1 MHIYYKDYHQKRA
14 IDLETRNMPGDYT
27 TDQEA
32 WPEKQKVI
40 HIDDITS
47 SVATINYV
55 TNYDMPGELKASNP
69 LSKIN
74 LKV

>member
-1 MHIYYKDYHQKRA
+1 MHIYHKYYHRKRA
-14 IDLETRNMPGDYT
+14 IALETRNIPGDYT
-27 TDQEA
+27 TDQA
-32 WPEKQKVI
+32 ALPEKQKVI
-40 HIDDITS
+40 LIDDITS

-55 TNYDMPGELKASNP
+55 TNYDMPSELKTRNP